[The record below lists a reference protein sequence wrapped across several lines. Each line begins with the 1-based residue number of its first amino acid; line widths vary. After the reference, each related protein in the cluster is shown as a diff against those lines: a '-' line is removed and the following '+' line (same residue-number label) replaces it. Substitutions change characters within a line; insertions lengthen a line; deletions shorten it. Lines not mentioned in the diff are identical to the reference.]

1 MLSDDDR
8 LVKLAFVLQ
17 MSFGGS
23 PSVYYGSEVG
33 LFGVHDGN
41 RQCMVW
47 DEAKQNQD
55 LKAHVK
61 RMIALRRE
69 QSALKAMDIE
79 WLDTDLESGVM
90 AFRKTSDDK
99 SLTFL
104 FNFSEEP
111 REINVLETVGD
122 VSFDVYGGKTLI
134 PYGLSNTVLEAFSF
148 RIYA

>member
-1 MLSDDDR
+1 MLGDDDR

-69 QSALKAMDIE
+69 HPALKAMDIE

-104 FNFSEEP
+104 FNFSDEP
-111 REINVLETVGD
+111 RQINIPETVVA
-122 VSFDVYGGKTLI
+122 VSFDVYDGKTLI
-134 PYGLSNTVLEAFSF
+134 ADSQTNTALEAFSF